1 MSVNVFLSSIS
12 ILNIPTYWFYF
23 LSLFR
28 RQRSSRP
35 EVFLGKVVLEI
46 CSKFTGEHP
55 CRSAISIKLQSNFI
69 EITLQHGCFPVICYI
84 FPEHLFLRIPL
95 DGCFSR
101 QPYMCSIRG
110 LFSEIYRSNLWESSF
125 DRVSFQ

>member
-1 MSVNVFLSSIS
+1 MSVNVFLSRIS
-12 ILNIPTYWFYF
+12 ILNIPAYCFYF

-35 EVFLGKVVLEI
+35 EVFLEKGVLKI
-46 CSKFTGEHP
+46 CSKFTGEQP
-55 CRSAISIKLQSNFI
+55 CQSVVSIKLQSNFI
-69 EITLQHGCFPVICYI
+69 EITLQHGCFSVICYI

-95 DGCFSR
+95 DGCFWR